1 MTGPVERVT
10 LTHLQIP
17 FKEPFRIS
25 GGEVA
30 VKDVILVTLE
40 TPCALGVGESSPM
53 AATFGYSRDTPEGC
67 WDDLAGRIAPTLLGK
82 TFANVDDIAAL
93 RASWTGSRFAMA
105 GAETACW
112 DLLGR
117 TRRATLSD
125 LLGAAPDQIARG
137 VESGLAVGLYP
148 TVVELLKV
156 IETHLAEGYRRVKI
170 KIRPGQDVELV
181 RAVRQHFGDIPLM
194 VDANAAY
201 TTADLDVFREL
212 DDFDLLM
219 FEQPM
224 AADDLDGLAALQ
236 EAVSTPVCL
245 DETAETPERALEA
258 IARGA
263 GRVVNLKIQRVG
275 GLGPAL
281 AMHDLC
287 RQHGVACWVG
297 TMPELGVGQAQGI
310 HLATLAN
317 CKYPSDIEPSARWFI
332 DDCVVPLIEL
342 NSPGLLAVPT
352 RPGLG
357 YEVDHAKVRH
367 YQVRQDEFRLKIVG

>member
-1 MTGPVERVT
+1 
-10 LTHLQIP
+10 
-17 FKEPFRIS
+17 
-25 GGEVA
+25 
-30 VKDVILVTLE
+30 
-40 TPCALGVGESSPM
+40 M
-53 AATFGYSRDTPEGC
+53 AASFGYSSDTPEGC
-67 WDDLAGRIAPTLLGK
+67 WDDLAGRIAPDLLGRRFS
-82 TFANVDDIAAL
+82 TVDDVAAL
-93 RASWTGSRFAMA
+93 RATWTGSRFAIA

-117 TRRATLSD
+117 ARRTSIAS
-125 LLGAAPDQIARG
+125 LLGASPDQAARG

-148 TVVELLKV
+148 TVVELLKT

-181 RAVRQHFGDIPLM
+181 KAVRQHLGDDLPLM

-201 TTADLDVFREL
+201 TVADLDVFRAL

-224 AADDLDGLAALQ
+224 ASDDLDGLAALQ
-236 EAVSTPVCL
+236 AAVSTPVCL
-245 DETAETPERALEA
+245 DKTAETPERVAEA
-258 IARGA
+258 VRRGA
-263 GRVVNLKIQRVG
+263 GRVVNIKIQRVG

-281 AMHDLC
+281 AMHNLC
-287 RQHGVACWVG
+287 REHGVACWVG
-297 TMPELGVGQAQGI
+297 TMPELGVGQAQGV

-317 CKYPSDIEPSARWFI
+317 CKYPTDIEPSARWFV
-332 DDCVVPLIEL
+332 DDYVVPLIEL
-342 NSPGLLAVPT
+342 SAPGLLAVPT

-367 YQVRQDEFRLKIVG
+367 YQVRQQGFRSKTVG